1 MNQKLKSLIFNR
13 QKAFNAHG
21 VHSPQFKYYRN
32 SAGQNTTNP
41 TLNNLKEKPQGSGG
55 MRLSG

>member
-1 MNQKLKSLIFNR
+1 MRMVYIPPNLNITEIVSTEKEK
-13 QKAFNAHG
+13 
-21 VHSPQFKYYRN
+21 
-32 SAGQNTTNP
+32 SAGENTTNP

>member
-1 MNQKLKSLIFNR
+1 MDEPDKKLSMRMVYIPPNLNITEIVSTEKE
-13 QKAFNAHG
+13 K
-21 VHSPQFKYYRN
+21 